1 MNAITRLGKE
11 IKVGNGDAAATTF
24 SDGTVLLGFS
34 IPGIRL
40 SLYMSREEAAA
51 LAGELLADQIIK
63 GNADLVPAQ
72 HAYLTPQPGD
82 RL

>member
-24 SDGTVLLGFS
+24 YDGTILLTFS

-40 SLYMSREEAAA
+40 SLYMNREEAAA
-51 LAGELLADQIIK
+51 LAGELLDAANQE
-63 GNADLVPAQ
+63 GA
-72 HAYLTPQPGD
+72 
-82 RL
+82 